1 MEASRL
7 LRILRQRSGLTL
19 REVAR
24 RAETSHATV
33 LAYEQGRVDPTTT
46 TFTRMVHATGFS
58 LEARPTR
65 RVNNLEGM
73 TRGEELEAV
82 LRLAAAFPA
91 RHEPTL
97 GPQRFGR

>member
-1 MEASRL
+1 
-7 LRILRQRSGLTL
+7 
-19 REVAR
+19 
-24 RAETSHATV
+24 
-33 LAYEQGRVDPTTT
+33 
-46 TFTRMVHATGFS
+46 MVHATGFS
-58 LEARPTR
+58 LEVRPTR
-65 RVNNLEGM
+65 RVNDLEGM

>member
-1 MEASRL
+1 
-7 LRILRQRSGLTL
+7 
-19 REVAR
+19 
-24 RAETSHATV
+24 
-33 LAYEQGRVDPTTT
+33 
-46 TFTRMVHATGFS
+46 MVHATGFS

-65 RVNNLEGM
+65 RVNDLESM